1 LRVAS
6 PSRLRS
12 SLIPSLFSVVERG
25 RLRKNGFSYFD
36 SHGLGLSSSGL
47 NEQRGSLA
55 FDLGAAWVEDAS
67 AKLGNWFC
75 SDFEKVLNEADEL
88 NPSNGMQ
95 YALPGEAC
103 HEICQNPRAA
113 SSIGATQHTQ
123 ISRGGSEL
131 WPVLRLEASPTHV
144 AALDATLDL
153 VQVGDQNDAAVLTI
167 VTRKASS
174 PAVVELLVS
183 LRMRLLQLFG
193 GRRIDFNL
201 IASARGNGEFVLVF
215 APVAAM
221 AFDPTMKA
229 YFNPAT
235 GEVYD
240 ESQLPCATVDSSQG
254 KGNILTYTP
263 QAHALAML
271 GEHVVR
277 RLFDFNRQPGARAA
291 MVDFIADRYGVIL
304 RGSNGRTEH
313 VGIPLELKLEPP
325 PPLFERSK
333 MASG

>member
-1 LRVAS
+1 MRRSIRRYREAAANCGQVRRFLTSQWSRSQQICTRTRGMAFPSSVCRSHPSVACLLRCV
-6 PSRLRS
+6 
-12 SLIPSLFSVVERG
+12 
-25 RLRKNGFSYFD
+25 
-36 SHGLGLSSSGL
+36 
-47 NEQRGSLA
+47 
-55 FDLGAAWVEDAS
+55 
-67 AKLGNWFC
+67 
-75 SDFEKVLNEADEL
+75 
-88 NPSNGMQ
+88 
-95 YALPGEAC
+95 
-103 HEICQNPRAA
+103 
-113 SSIGATQHTQ
+113 
-123 ISRGGSEL
+123 
-131 WPVLRLEASPTHV
+131 VLRLEASPTHV